1 MDHDELAGTSI
12 TDATSEELDVAAHLE
27 VGRVLI
33 EKIFER
39 KPLDELRALVVEENA
54 PLWYQDEL
62 DGNSP
67 LHAAAHIENKEL
79 VDLLLEH
86 GAVWN
91 AGMGSFFVIYSMNI
105 DL

>member
-1 MDHDELAGTSI
+1 MDHDEPVGTSI
-12 TDATSEELDVAAHLE
+12 ADAPSEELDVAAHIE
-27 VGRVLI
+27 VGRVLV

-39 KPLDELRALVVEENA
+39 KPLDELRALVEENA

-91 AGMGSFFVIYSMNI
+91 AGMCSSCGK
-105 DL
+105 